1 MVSNWDTSEV
11 GLTWSFSIIPSEH
24 DTGKYSSQSVHRI
37 VLIGEQVGQRTA
49 KAIHG
54 CGVTSHLFE
63 VSELLRELLVVFC
76 PVRPEEAEI
85 RIEL

>member
-1 MVSNWDTSEV
+1 MVSNWGPSEM
-11 GLTWSFSIIPSEH
+11 GLTWSFLIIPPEH
-24 DTGKYSSQSVHRI
+24 DAGKYSSQSVLRI

-49 KAIHG
+49 KAIYG

-63 VSELLRELLVVFC
+63 VSELLRELLVVFG

-85 RIEL
+85 WIEL